1 MFSQNIFSID
11 QPFIYNNTWQVVLT
25 AVIAFF
31 ISFFVLKLF
40 KFYVI
45 KKLEKLSKKTRTDL
59 DDLIV
64 SLLDKVGW
72 SFYVIVSL
80 YIALNFLTLPVIVV
94 KIVYYLLLVVLVYYA
109 IKILQGFIDYFTH
122 QIIIKRQVEEKKK
135 NIDTSLIDLLNKAA
149 KATLWV
155 VAILLTLHN
164 FGYNIS
170 ALIAGLGIGGI
181 AIAFALQ
188 NVLSDIFASFS
199 IYFDKPF
206 QTGDFIVVGDDMGV
220 VERIG
225 IKSTRLRTLQGE
237 ELVISNKELTE
248 SRVHNYKK
256 MRKRRV
262 VFKFG
267 VTYETPLAKL
277 KKIPGIVKDIINKI
291 PLAEVDRVHFHEFGD
306 FSLVFEVV
314 YYIKSS
320 DYNTYMDIQQ
330 DINLKIM
337 ERFKKLGIEMAYPT
351 QTIYLHKAK

>member
-11 QPFIYNNTWQVVLT
+11 KPFIYNNTWQDVLT
-25 AVIAFF
+25 AVIVFL

-45 KKLEKLSKKTRTDL
+45 KKLEKLSKKTKTDI

-64 SLLDKVGW
+64 SLIDKIGW

-94 KIVYYLLLVVLVYYA
+94 KIVYYLLLVVLIYYA

-135 NIDTSLIDLLNKAA
+135 NIDTSLIDLLNKTA

-155 VAILLTLHN
+155 IAILLTLHN

-188 NVLSDIFASFS
+188 NILSDIFASFS

>member
-11 QPFIYNNTWQVVLT
+11 QPFIYNNTWQDVLT